1 MLACVSPSYIS
12 YEETINTLKYADRAK
27 QIKKNVVQNVKE
39 VEVHISQYKEIIDS
53 LRNEITAL
61 KA

>member
-27 QIKKNVVQNVKE
+27 QIKKNVVKNVKE
-39 VEVHISQYKEIIDS
+39 VEIHISQYKDIIDS
-53 LRNEITAL
+53 LRSEIS
-61 KA
+61 